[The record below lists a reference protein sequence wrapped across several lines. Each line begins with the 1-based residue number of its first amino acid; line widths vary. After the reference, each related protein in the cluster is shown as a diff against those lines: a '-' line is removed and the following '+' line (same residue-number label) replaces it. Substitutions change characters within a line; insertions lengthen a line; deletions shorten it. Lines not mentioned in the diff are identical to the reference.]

1 MKSPLFIPLL
11 QSRIAAGFPSPADDY
26 LDVALDLNEHLIAH
40 PAATFYVRVAGSSM
54 EGAGIFDDDL
64 LIVDRS
70 LEATLG
76 NIVVAVIDGDFTV
89 KRLVKRRNKV
99 LLVSEHPD
107 YPPIQVHEESEA
119 TIWGVVTYCLH
130 RC

>member
-1 MKSPLFIPLL
+1 MKSPRTIPLL

-70 LEATLG
+70 LEAQPG

-89 KRLVKRRNKV
+89 KRLVKRRGKV
-99 LLVSEHPD
+99 LLVAEHPD
-107 YPPIQVHEESEA
+107 YPPIQIHEESEA
-119 TIWGVVTYCLH
+119 TFWGVVTYCLH